1 MRPKLRRILPLLL
14 VVVIILAGCEVP
26 REEAE
31 DIAATPPAGG
41 ETAVESPV
49 VLPTD
54 TPPALPADTETPA
67 PPAETPLAVAPEA
80 IDSQVVPAPQ
90 TPPQDA
96 FEPGTV
102 LVKLSPEASIQA
114 RSVELGADN
123 VVVSGVTSL
132 DERLRQIGA
141 GELEPLLAEVA
152 ESTGD
157 RLERLSAQA
166 QEISQLY
173 SVSFDPSRSVA
184 EVAELLEEDPA
195 VEYAEPNYI
204 AGIAGR
210 PVHLPRLFVPN
221 DQYYAYQWNM
231 PLIQMPTA
239 WDTANG
245 AGATVAIIDT
255 GIAFNAP
262 DLAQTERLPG
272 YDFVNNDTDP
282 TDDQGH
288 GTHVAGTVAQST
300 NNDIGVAGVA
310 YRSRLLP
317 VKVLGA
323 DGNGTYENIIKGLV
337 YATDQGADVIN
348 MSLAG
353 SQGTQALQDA
363 VRYAH
368 NRGVVVVAAAGN
380 DGGVVAYPAAY
391 DDFVIAVGA
400 VGFNQ
405 TLTAYSNFGPQID
418 LVAPGG
424 DVGQDLNND
433 GFGDG
438 ILQQTIAS
446 SGSGFSYRFFEGT
459 SMASPHVAGL
469 AALLRSVDQNL
480 SPAQV
485 EEIMVQ
491 SARNLGAFDQY
502 GAGLIQAADALARII
517 DLAPTPTNTAV
528 PPITITVTLTPP
540 MPVTTT
546 LTPVPPIT
554 PTATTLPPVTVT
566 PTLTAAPPTLTP
578 TPVPPGTD
586 TPTPLPPPSVTPTSS
601 PSPTPDLG
609 GQSPSDLIVNG
620 GFETDESWIFGD
632 TPVRASYTTDRVHN
646 GQRALKLGIE
656 GGPDQFSY
664 TSAWQKVTIPAEA
677 DQVTLTV
684 SVWPVSQ
691 DSQGSDI
698 QNILILDE
706 YRRVIKVL
714 AHELNNTQDWETR
727 TYDLSN
733 LRGRTILV
741 YFNVLNRGGTGKPTA
756 LYVDDVMLTWVRGN
770 G

>member
-1 MRPKLRRILPLLL
+1 
-14 VVVIILAGCEVP
+14 
-26 REEAE
+26 
-31 DIAATPPAGG
+31 
-41 ETAVESPV
+41 
-49 VLPTD
+49 
-54 TPPALPADTETPA
+54 
-67 PPAETPLAVAPEA
+67 
-80 IDSQVVPAPQ
+80 
-90 TPPQDA
+90 
-96 FEPGTV
+96 
-102 LVKLSPEASIQA
+102 
-114 RSVELGADN
+114 
-123 VVVSGVTSL
+123 VTSL

-141 GELEPLLAEVA
+141 GALEPLLAEVA

-157 RLERLSAQA
+157 RIERLSAQA
-166 QEISQLY
+166 QDLGQLY
-173 SVSFDPSRSVA
+173 SVSFDPNRSVE
-184 EVAELLEEDPA
+184 EVTTLLEQDPA

-204 AGIAGR
+204 AGIAGS
-210 PVHLPRLFVPN
+210 PVKLPRQFVPN

-245 AGATVAIIDT
+245 AGVTVAIIDT
-255 GIAFNAP
+255 GIAFNAS

-282 TDDQGH
+282 TDDQSH

-300 NNDIGVAGVA
+300 DNNIGVAGIA
-310 YRSRLLP
+310 YRARLLP

-323 DGNGTYENIIKGLV
+323 DGNGTYENIIKGIV
-337 YATDQGADVIN
+337 YATDQGAAVIN

-353 SQGTQALQDA
+353 SQGTQALRDA
-363 VRYAH
+363 VKYAH
-368 NRGVVVVAAAGN
+368 DRGVVVVAAAGN
-380 DGGVVAYPAAY
+380 DGSVVAYPAAY

-438 ILQQTIAS
+438 ILQQTLAS

-469 AALLRSVDQNL
+469 AALLRSVDQSL
-480 SPAQV
+480 SPQQV

-517 DLAPTPTNTAV
+517 ALATPTPTAA
-528 PPITITVTLTPP
+528 PPITDTVTPTPPAPVTATLTPLP
-540 MPVTTT
+540 PIISTPTPAPPVTA
-546 LTPVPPIT
+546 TPTPLPPIT
-554 PTATTLPPVTVT
+554 STPTPAPPVTVT
-566 PTLTAAPPTLTP
+566 PTLTPVPPVVTSTGTP
-578 TPVPPGTD
+578 TPALGG
-586 TPTPLPPPSVTPTSS
+586 L
-601 PSPTPDLG
+601 SPTN
-609 GQSPSDLIVNG
+609 LIVNG
-620 GFETDESWIFGD
+620 GFETDEGWIFGD
-632 TPVRASYTTDRVHN
+632 TPVRANFSSDRVQS
-646 GQRALKLGIE
+646 GRRALKLGIE
-656 GGPDQFSY
+656 GGPDRYSY
-664 TSAWQKVTIPAEA
+664 TSAWQKVAIPADA

-684 SVWPVSQ
+684 NVWPVSQ
-691 DSQGSDI
+691 DRPGSDI

-714 AHELNNTQDWETR
+714 AHELRNSQNWETR
-727 TYDLSN
+727 TYDLSH

-741 YFNVLNRGGTGKPTA
+741 YFNVFNRGGTGKPTA
-756 LYVDDVMLTWVRGN
+756 LYVDEVQLTWVRGN